1 MKGERG
7 FMNIPAKDWL
17 TLLAMV
23 QSLRVSLDVQSTKLS
38 MLLDSLHERDVLDVE
53 EVRMLQQSA
62 DEFADILL
70 TDEVTTERFGHSQV
84 VLRESGVMRR
94 PPALLGERLTD
105 AFEVLIDTAAS
116 EARETVDIDQEER
129 EGE

>member
-1 MKGERG
+1 MD
-7 FMNIPAKDWL
+7 IPAKDWL

-38 MLLDSLHERDVLDVE
+38 MLLDSLHEREVLDVD

-70 TDEVTTERFGHSQV
+70 TDEVATERFGHSQV
-84 VLRESGVMRR
+84 VLRESGVVRR
-94 PPALLGERLTD
+94 TPAFWGKQLTD
-105 AFEVLIDTAAS
+105 AFETLIDTAAS
-116 EARETVDIDQEER
+116 EAGEIVGLDHE
-129 EGE
+129 EGEG